1 MKNGYTLLTEKEEMW
16 ARVLVEVL
24 EDHDIPC
31 VLVPVHGAG
40 FALKTGLQDSVRI
53 FVSEDKLSRAQDLA
67 QELFLS
73 EFIADGMSC

>member
-1 MKNGYTLLTEKEEMW
+1 MW
-16 ARVLVEVL
+16 ARMLVEVL

-53 FVSEDKLSRAQDLA
+53 FVPEDKLSRAQDLV

-73 EFIADGMSC
+73 EFIADGMSF